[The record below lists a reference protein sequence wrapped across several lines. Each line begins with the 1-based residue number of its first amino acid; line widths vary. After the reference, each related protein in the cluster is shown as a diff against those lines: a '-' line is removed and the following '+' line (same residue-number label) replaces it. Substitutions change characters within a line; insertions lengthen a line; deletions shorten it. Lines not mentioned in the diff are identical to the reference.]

1 MAAIRELRYII
12 RDGGTLRGRTFSD
25 GHRDG
30 YLYGSSNELL
40 AFNKIPT
47 QGPVPEY
54 MQNVPDGT
62 TFDEAVSNF
71 RQRFCGYSNP
81 DINSAEAKYW
91 YMNMI
96 FFSFDIG
103 GPPIIEVTRPS
114 QSTRLVRRDTAKDG
128 MNILR
133 DGVRAELGEG

>member
-1 MAAIRELRYII
+1 MATIRELRYII
-12 RDGGTLRGRTFSD
+12 RDGGTLRGRTFWD
-25 GHRDG
+25 GHRNG
-30 YLYGSSNELL
+30 YQYWSSNELL
-40 AFNKIPT
+40 TFNKDPAL
-47 QGPVPEY
+47 GPVPEY

-62 TFDEAVSNF
+62 TTDESISNF

-96 FFSFDIG
+96 FYSFDLG
-103 GPPIIEVTRPS
+103 PPPIIEFTRPS

-133 DGVRAELGEG
+133 DGVRAELGQG